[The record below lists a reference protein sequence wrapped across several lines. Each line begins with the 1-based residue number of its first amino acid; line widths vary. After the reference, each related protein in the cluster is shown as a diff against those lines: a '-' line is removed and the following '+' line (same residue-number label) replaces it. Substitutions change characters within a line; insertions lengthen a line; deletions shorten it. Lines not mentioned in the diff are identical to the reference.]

1 MSMSKYDSSMFGGA
15 CNPDLCLMKT
25 TAKQLPIPPWDMENA
40 AQRLQLLQDDF
51 NSADPE
57 SVITNFSEDADA
69 RFGLA
74 FLNGCEQIKQFL
86 IRDFATKHNYKL
98 KLDLW
103 GALKGRMAVRS
114 ELEWT
119 DKDGLSFKSYGVQ
132 VFQFDD
138 DGLIKMNYLSFNDDP
153 IARASNI

>member
-1 MSMSKYDSSMFGGA
+1 METK
-15 CNPDLCLMKT
+15 
-25 TAKQLPIPPWDMENA
+25 AKQLPTPPWDMENA
-40 AQRLQLLQDDF
+40 AQRLQLLENDF
-51 NSADPE
+51 NSADPDN
-57 SVITNFSEDADA
+57 VIANFTEDADA

-74 FLNGCEQIKQFL
+74 FLSGREEIKQFL
-86 IRDFATKHNYKL
+86 TREFATKHNYKL

-119 DKDGLSFKSYGVQ
+119 DNNGLSFKSYGVQ

-138 DGLIKMNYLSFNDDP
+138 DGLIKMNYLSFNDEP
-153 IARASNI
+153 IARAM